1 MSALFLIPLCP
12 DADRML
18 KMGYLSLT
26 HVVEERGQ
34 PSPSTVK
41 VTEVTSQVQSLS
53 EDKFNLKKVSDVNI
67 STAQVQVNCDINHI
81 KC

>member
-41 VTEVTSQVQSLS
+41 VTEVTSQVKSLS
-53 EDKFNLKKVSDVNI
+53 EDKFNLKKVSDI
-67 STAQVQVNCDINHI
+67 SMVQVQVNCDINHI